1 MNLALENITPY
12 SQLLP
17 RELCGLG
24 VIIDDAFST
33 DKLGDFL
40 RIISLDVVSFMRT
53 STFLDSLKT
62 SWEKE
67 AKSHL
72 KLLKKAEEKLIHRI
86 QETYLEIAKRIHKAN
101 LKGLPIIIDLVHSI
115 KDALEFRQ
123 AYGDPPFYLMALGM
137 LNGLCNEL
145 LKRNHLDILN
155 GLVRI
160 ERFSLNDPPFL
171 PVSICNEEHAAFA
184 ELNAIFNIKNSDA
197 AWLPWFLL
205 QRAHECWSL
214 SPKKVSAIQ
223 LSYSSQQ
230 ASLKSSNQLN
240 AYHFWNDLRKGKD
253 GRELPYFFTW
263 EPIIRLVKSMI
274 RQILIHVNIQIG
286 KTPIP
291 DKIHSIVLLLDGDV
305 VCLKVNLSNNEP
317 ASVYQLKQ
325 LSFGSAPFRF
335 IHTLIENPGKTI
347 QTSEISNTQSVSK
360 FFERTSLKGVLVD
373 IFISSHTNRTV
384 TFHANEILF
393 SEINQKVKLALEE
406 LLPTLK
412 PYEI

>member
-17 RELCGLG
+17 RELRGLG

-33 DKLGDFL
+33 NKLGDFL

-101 LKGLPIIIDLVHSI
+101 LKGLPIIIDLLHSI

-137 LNGLCNEL
+137 LNGLCNQL
-145 LKRNHLDILN
+145 LKRNRLDILN

-160 ERFSLNDPPFL
+160 ERFSLDDPPFL
-171 PVSICNEEHAAFA
+171 PESICNEEHAAFA

-205 QRAHECWSL
+205 QRAHKCWRVL
-214 SPKKVSAIQ
+214 PKQISITQ
-223 LSYSSQQ
+223 LNYSTQQ
-230 ASLKSSNQLN
+230 ASLKSSNKLN
-240 AYHFWNDLRKGKD
+240 ACHFWNDLRKGKD
-253 GRELPYFFTW
+253 GREQPYFFTW
-263 EPIIRLVKSMI
+263 EPIKRLIKSII
-274 RQILIHVNIQIG
+274 RQIFIHINTQRDQS
-286 KTPIP
+286 TIP

-317 ASVYQLKQ
+317 ALVYQLKQ

-335 IHTLIENPGKTI
+335 IHTLLENPGKTI
-347 QTSEISNTQSVSK
+347 KTSEISNTQSVSK
-360 FFERTSLKGVLVD
+360 FFERTALKGILAD

-384 TFHANEILF
+384 TFHSKEILF
-393 SEINQKVKLALEE
+393 TEIDERAKLALEE

-412 PYEI
+412 PY

>member
-17 RELCGLG
+17 RELRGLG

-40 RIISLDVVSFMRT
+40 RIISLDVVSFMKT
-53 STFLDSLKT
+53 STFLNSLKT

-86 QETYLEIAKRIHKAN
+86 QETYLEIAKRIYKAN
-101 LKGLPIIIDLVHSI
+101 LKGLPIIIDLLHSI
-115 KDALEFRQ
+115 EDALEFRQ

-145 LKRNHLDILN
+145 LKSNRLDILN
-155 GLVRI
+155 GLLRI

-171 PVSICNEEHAAFA
+171 PESICNEEHAAFA
-184 ELNAIFNIKNSDA
+184 ELNTIFNIKNSDA
-197 AWLPWFLL
+197 AWLSWFLL
-205 QRAHECWSL
+205 QRAHECWRL
-214 SPKKVSAIQ
+214 LPKKVSAIQ

-230 ASLKSSNQLN
+230 AALKSSNQLN

-253 GRELPYFFTW
+253 GREQPFFFTW
-263 EPIIRLVKSMI
+263 EPIKRLIKSMI
-274 RQILIHVNIQIG
+274 RQIFIHINTQRDQS
-286 KTPIP
+286 TIP
-291 DKIHSIVLLLDGDV
+291 DKIHSLILLLDGDV
-305 VCLKVNLSNNEP
+305 LCLKVNLSNNE
-317 ASVYQLKQ
+317 SLVYQLKKFNFD
-325 LSFGSAPFRF
+325 SEPFKF
-335 IHTLIENPGKTI
+335 IVTLLNNPGKTI
-347 QTSEISNTQSVSK
+347 HLSTISLSKSASK
-360 FFERTSLKGVLVD
+360 FFERTALKGVLAD
-373 IFISSHTNRTV
+373 IFISSHTNSTV
-384 TFHANEILF
+384 TFHSKEMLF
-393 SEINQKVKLALEE
+393 SEIDQRTQLALEE

-412 PYEI
+412 LY

>member
-17 RELCGLG
+17 RELRGLG
-24 VIIDDAFST
+24 VIIDDAFSS

-40 RIISLDVVSFMRT
+40 RIISLDVVSFMKT

-101 LKGLPIIIDLVHSI
+101 LKGLPIIIDLLNSI
-115 KDALEFRQ
+115 EDALEFRQ
-123 AYGDPPFYLMALGM
+123 AYGDLPFYLMALGM

-145 LKRNHLDILN
+145 LKRNRLDILN
-155 GLVRI
+155 GLVQI
-160 ERFSLNDPPFL
+160 ERFSLNAPPFL
-171 PVSICNEEHAAFA
+171 PKSICNEEHAAFA

-205 QRAHECWSL
+205 QRAHECWRVL
-214 SPKKVSAIQ
+214 PKQISITQ
-223 LSYSSQQ
+223 LNYSTQQ
-230 ASLKSSNQLN
+230 ASLKSSNHLN
-240 AYHFWNDLRKGKD
+240 ACHFWNDLRKGKD
-253 GRELPYFFTW
+253 GREQPYFFTW
-263 EPIIRLVKSMI
+263 EPIKKLIKSII
-274 RQILIHVNIQIG
+274 RQIFIHINTQRDQS
-286 KTPIP
+286 TIP
-291 DKIHSIVLLLDGDV
+291 DKIHSLTLLLDGDV
-305 VCLKVNLSNNEP
+305 LCLKVNLSNNE
-317 ASVYQLKQ
+317 SLVYQLKKFNFD
-325 LSFGSAPFRF
+325 SEPFKF
-335 IHTLIENPGKTI
+335 IVTLLNNPGKTI
-347 QTSEISNTQSVSK
+347 HLSTISHIKSASK
-360 FFERTSLKGVLVD
+360 FFERTALKGVLAD

-384 TFHANEILF
+384 TFHSKEMLF
-393 SEINQKVKLALEE
+393 SEIDHRAQLALED

-412 PYEI
+412 LY